1 MADLFDNPMGLN
13 GFDFVEFASPQPDAV
28 DALFK
33 QLGLPMSPITVQK
46 TWLYIAKVISTL
58 S

>member
-13 GFDFVEFASPQPDAV
+13 GFDFVEFASPQPYAV

-33 QLGLPMSPITVQK
+33 QLGFAHVANHRS
-46 TWLYIAKVISTL
+46 STL